1 MEIAC
6 AKVLWVIKE
15 WRLGKTK
22 HFSKWPKV
30 EFGCMMRNKSE
41 EEEVIRVIEKVT
53 HSLCLS

>member
-1 MEIAC
+1 M
-6 AKVLWVIKE
+6 IKE